1 MQDLKQLNE
10 LLDRAK
16 EAAGS
21 DYRLA
26 QALCVPRQHV
36 SAWRKGTR
44 APTPEEVA
52 MVAAEAGLDA
62 QAWLVR
68 ATLEKHEG
76 TAKGDQL
83 ARVLGKC
90 LLATGAVLAS
100 GGVSAAAICS
110 HISSAVLFACST
122 MYRRVKLR
130 HTQ

>member
-1 MQDLKQLNE
+1 
-10 LLDRAK
+10 
-16 EAAGS
+16 
-21 DYRLA
+21 
-26 QALCVPRQHV
+26 
-36 SAWRKGTR
+36 
-44 APTPEEVA
+44 

-100 GGVSAAAICS
+100 SGASAAQICS
-110 HISSAVLFACST
+110 HISEAVAWLHST

-130 HTQ
+130 PNQ